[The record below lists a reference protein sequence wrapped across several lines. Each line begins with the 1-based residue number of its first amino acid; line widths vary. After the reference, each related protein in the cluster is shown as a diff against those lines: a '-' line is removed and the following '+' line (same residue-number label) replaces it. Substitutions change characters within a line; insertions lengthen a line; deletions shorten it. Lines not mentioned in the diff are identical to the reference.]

1 MTAKLFSVTAA
12 VGQKVTGC
20 VSVCMRSAPSPSMPV
35 ASESSERSQQQRE
48 TSVTQRMS
56 SLRGL
61 SSRASTPLTVMLAAQ
76 RLASVTPG
84 ASSSTLSGTVAES
97 AQASR
102 PSSGE

>member
-1 MTAKLFSVTAA
+1 
-12 VGQKVTGC
+12 
-20 VSVCMRSAPSPSMPV
+20 
-35 ASESSERSQQQRE
+35 
-48 TSVTQRMS
+48 MS